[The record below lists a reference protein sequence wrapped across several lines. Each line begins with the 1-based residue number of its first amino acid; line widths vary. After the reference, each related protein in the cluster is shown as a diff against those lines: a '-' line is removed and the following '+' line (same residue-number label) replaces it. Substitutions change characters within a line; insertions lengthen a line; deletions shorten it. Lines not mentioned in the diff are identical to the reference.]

1 MLVKDSWL
9 QEPCG
14 YRHAKLC
21 LQPGCSPTL
30 KNFREQNKLPWL
42 HTWFCQALKAKK
54 WTIGNIAWTDRIVIP
69 NGLADLAP
77 FGSSE
82 MLRLLVYYV
91 IWESL
96 KSKRKQSE
104 W

>member
-1 MLVKDSWL
+1 MA
-9 QEPCG
+9 E
-14 YRHAKLC
+14 
-21 LQPGCSPTL
+21 
-30 KNFREQNKLPWL
+30 
-42 HTWFCQALKAKK
+42 K

-69 NGLADLAP
+69 NGLVDLAP
-77 FGSSE
+77 LGSSE

-96 KSKRKQSE
+96 NSKRKQSE